1 MAFPICIPNN
11 SFMVGRMVVH
21 GPEQEEHLGD
31 SQRDQAVGH
40 GEATNAV
47 VQKTT
52 QQESIILEKA

>member
-1 MAFPICIPNN
+1 
-11 SFMVGRMVVH
+11 MVGRMVVH
-21 GPEQEEHLGD
+21 RPEQEEHLGD